1 MCKLET
7 VQCQSFLFPYA
18 CVWISSAPCTGAGMK
33 LQLLVFKFCRS
44 LLFQCCLRPSS
55 EIRAGMTLSTNPA
68 GLVINACYSFSPVT
82 QRAPGS
88 PVSSA
93 ALFCSVLNN
102 FHNLRKTSSCLDL
115 YVACRLCGNNLLSLN
130 YSEKCWRAWTLLD
143 VLFPSTEC
151 PLLVSLLL
159 KNFSLSKVEIK
170 RKCI

>member
-1 MCKLET
+1 MYFLFYFFKKTKLFLQVLNTSLNFLNLVKDQNLYSEALKLYPSSTQEYKVCKLET

-44 LLFQCCLRPSS
+44 LLFQCCVRPSS
-55 EIRAGMTLSTNPA
+55 EIRAGMTLSTSPA
-68 GLVINACYSFSPVT
+68 GLVINGCYSFSPVT

-115 YVACRLCGNNLLSLN
+115 
-130 YSEKCWRAWTLLD
+130 
-143 VLFPSTEC
+143 
-151 PLLVSLLL
+151 
-159 KNFSLSKVEIK
+159 
-170 RKCI
+170 